1 MNSINSKIILGTVQF
16 GLNYG
21 INNQNGKPTQ
31 EEVNKILNFA
41 SEHGIDK
48 IDTANAYGDSEKVLG
63 NYINQNKKKFKV
75 LSKFNT
81 TENVNTILEETL
93 QRLNT
98 SKLFCFSFHNY
109 KFFKENNSN
118 TFKQLINLKSKGV
131 IENIGISLYTNQ
143 ELKEAIALDYIDIIQ
158 VPFNILDND
167 KEKQDLF
174 IEAKNKNKSIH
185 VRSVFLQGLFL
196 KNPETL
202 SGKLTELKK
211 ELVLFN
217 NIANENNISIES
229 MALSYVMSKTSI
241 NNVLIGVDNLQ
252 QLKNNLNSIIKLDIE
267 LIKKIETIKVINK
280 ILLNPSNW

>member
-158 VPFNILDND
+158 VPFNILDNA

>member
-1 MNSINSKIILGTVQF
+1 MCNVISK
-16 GLNYG
+16 
-21 INNQNGKPTQ
+21 
-31 EEVNKILNFA
+31 E
-41 SEHGIDK
+41 
-48 IDTANAYGDSEKVLG
+48 
-63 NYINQNKKKFKV
+63 
-75 LSKFNT
+75 
-81 TENVNTILEETL
+81 
-93 QRLNT
+93 
-98 SKLFCFSFHNY
+98 C
-109 KFFKENNSN
+109 
-118 TFKQLINLKSKGV
+118 
-131 IENIGISLYTNQ
+131 
-143 ELKEAIALDYIDIIQ
+143 
-158 VPFNILDND
+158 
-167 KEKQDLF
+167 
-174 IEAKNKNKSIH
+174 
-185 VRSVFLQGLFL
+185 FLQGLFL